1 MDHTDRVGMTRFLG
15 HAFIALIAS
24 LAVSAGH
31 AATTAVYFSSPVGE
45 YIGAGMTKTW
55 TLADGSFTATTNF
68 DNGVT
73 IFFDGGSTWW
83 TLDFAAPGDVP
94 LAVGTYTGATRFP
107 FQSPAEPGLSVGGT
121 GRGCNN
127 STGQFTVKELT
138 LGPNNTV
145 EVFAADF
152 EQHCEQP
159 DKAPLRGTVLFNAA
173 TSTITTIT
181 PVTPDAK
188 VTYSLKSNP
197 MVDAGG
203 NISLTVALTVSR
215 NHQGRQG
222 RTFLAALV
230 GDATYFNDGH
240 GWIRYTGGTMP
251 AYRSGPISDINIKVI
266 QGVRADS
273 LSGVSIIVGYGAS
286 DLEMLR
292 NKRYGVAYTF

>member
-1 MDHTDRVGMTRFLG
+1 MTRFLG
-15 HAFIALIAS
+15 QAFIALLAS
-24 LAVSAGH
+24 MAVAAGH
-31 AATTAVYFSSPVGE
+31 AATTALYFASPAGE
-45 YIGAGMTKTW
+45 YIGGGITKTW
-55 TLADGSFTATTNF
+55 TPADGNFSATTNF

-73 IFFDGGSTWW
+73 IYFDGGETNWR
-83 TLDFAAPGDVP
+83 LEFAAPQNA
-94 LAVGTYTGATRFP
+94 LLSVGSFLEATRYP
-107 FQSPAEPGLSVGGT
+107 FQSPTKPGLSVSGS
-121 GRGCNN
+121 GRGCNT

-138 LGPNNTV
+138 YGSNNTV
-145 EVFAADF
+145 AIFAADF

-159 DKAPLRGTVLFNAA
+159 DKAPLRGTVLYNAV

-181 PVTPDAK
+181 SGTPTAA
-188 VTYSLKSNP
+188 VNYSLKP
-197 MVDAGG
+197 TIEVDANG

-230 GDATYFNDGH
+230 GDDTYFNDGH

-266 QGVRADS
+266 QGVKADS